1 MCDKMKFY
9 ELSAMQRRQYYLK
22 KGINFVDIDA
32 TELDRL
38 DQLSENVVS
47 KITLPLGLVQELIV
61 NEQTYCVPMCTE
73 EPSVVAAANH
83 GAKFFNLAG
92 GTKCICQRQGIYGQ
106 IICEINSQFN
116 LVMLQNKLP
125 NIIDAVNQKFDS
137 LIKHGGGLRKIETF
151 VKEDMLYLRTL
162 VDPADA
168 MGANKTNLIL
178 EDISQRLQ
186 KMTGISELLCAILS
200 NYPSQFV
207 QAKVEIP
214 LQLVGTHLATKIAKL
229 SRIGQVDPYRAVT
242 NNKGIMNGV
251 DAVLLASGND
261 YRAVESAC
269 GVQASSDGHYT
280 SLSKWQ
286 IAENKLIGCLTLP
299 LAIGVVGGSISARK
313 DVQQSFSLLGK
324 VNAQQLANI
333 IASIGL
339 ANNFAALYAITSRGI
354 NAGHMKLQARNV
366 VAQLEADHNQKKQVL
381 NQMIANQKFTLTDAK
396 QILELIRKQDN

>member
-1 MCDKMKFY
+1 MKFY
-9 ELSAMQRRQYYLK
+9 ELSAMQRRQYYLN

-106 IICEINSQFN
+106 IICEVNSQFN

-125 NIIDAVNQKFDS
+125 NIIEAVNQKFDS

-186 KMTGISELLCAILS
+186 KMTGVSELICAILS

-261 YRAVESAC
+261 YRAVEAAC
-269 GVQASSDGHYT
+269 GVQASIDGHYT

-286 IAENKLIGCLTLP
+286 IEGNKLIGCLTLP

-354 NAGHMKLQARNV
+354 NAGHI

-381 NQMIANQKFTLTDAK
+381 NHMIANQKFTLTDAK

>member
-1 MCDKMKFY
+1 MKFY
-9 ELSAMQRRQYYLK
+9 ELSAMQRRQYYLN

-47 KITLPLGLVQELIV
+47 KITLPLGVVQELIV

-125 NIIDAVNQKFDS
+125 NIIEAVNQKFDS

-261 YRAVESAC
+261 YRAVEAAC
-269 GVQASSDGHYT
+269 GVQASIDGHYT

-286 IAENKLIGCLTLP
+286 IEGNKLIGCLTLP

-354 NAGHMKLQARNV
+354 NAGHMKLQARNI

-381 NQMIANQKFTLTDAK
+381 NHMIANQKFTLTDAK

>member
-1 MCDKMKFY
+1 MKFY
-9 ELSAMQRRQYYLK
+9 ELSSMQRRQYYLN

-47 KITLPLGLVQELIV
+47 KITLPLGVVQELIV

-125 NIIDAVNQKFDS
+125 NIIEAVNQKFDS

-186 KMTGISELLCAILS
+186 KMTGVSELLCAILS

-261 YRAVESAC
+261 YRAVETAC
-269 GVQASSDGHYT
+269 GVQASIDGHYT

-286 IAENKLIGCLTLP
+286 IEENKLIGCLTLP

-339 ANNFAALYAITSRGI
+339 ANNFAALYAITSQGI

-366 VAQLEADHNQKKQVL
+366 VAQLETDNNQKKQVL

>member
-1 MCDKMKFY
+1 MKFY
-9 ELSAMQRRQYYLK
+9 ELSAMQRRQYYLN

-106 IICEINSQFN
+106 IICEVNSQFN

-125 NIIDAVNQKFDS
+125 NIIEAVNQKFDS

-186 KMTGISELLCAILS
+186 KMTGVSELICAILS

-269 GVQASSDGHYT
+269 GVQASIDGHYT

-286 IAENKLIGCLTLP
+286 IEGNKLIGCLTLP

-354 NAGHMKLQARNV
+354 NAGHMKLQARNI

-381 NQMIANQKFTLTDAK
+381 NHMIANQKFTLTDAK

>member
-1 MCDKMKFY
+1 MKFY

-32 TELDRL
+32 TELDGL

-47 KITLPLGLVQELIV
+47 KITLPLGVVQELIV

-125 NIIDAVNQKFDS
+125 NIIEAVNQKFDS

-186 KMTGISELLCAILS
+186 KMTGVSELICAILS

-261 YRAVESAC
+261 YRAVEAAC
-269 GVQASSDGHYT
+269 GVQASIDGHYT

-286 IAENKLIGCLTLP
+286 IEENKLIGCLTLP

-354 NAGHMKLQARNV
+354 NAGHMKLQARNI

-381 NQMIANQKFTLTDAK
+381 NHMIANQKFTLTDAK

>member
-1 MCDKMKFY
+1 MKFY
-9 ELSAMQRRQYYLK
+9 ELSAMQRRQYYLN

-47 KITLPLGLVQELIV
+47 KITLPLGVVQELIV

-125 NIIDAVNQKFDS
+125 NIIEAVNQKFDS

-186 KMTGISELLCAILS
+186 KMTGVSELLCAILS

-261 YRAVESAC
+261 YRAVETAC

-286 IAENKLIGCLTLP
+286 IEENKLIGCLTLP

-381 NQMIANQKFTLTDAK
+381 NHMIANQKFTLTDAK

>member
-1 MCDKMKFY
+1 MKFY
-9 ELSAMQRRQYYLK
+9 ELSAMQRRQYYLN

-47 KITLPLGLVQELIV
+47 KITLPLGVVQELIV

-125 NIIDAVNQKFDS
+125 NIIEAVNQKFDS

-286 IAENKLIGCLTLP
+286 IEENKLIGCLTLP

-381 NQMIANQKFTLTDAK
+381 NHMIVNQKFTLTDAK

>member
-1 MCDKMKFY
+1 MKFY
-9 ELSAMQRRQYYLK
+9 ELSAMQRRQYYLN

-47 KITLPLGLVQELIV
+47 KITLPLGVVQELIV

-106 IICEINSQFN
+106 IICEVNSQFN

-125 NIIDAVNQKFDS
+125 NIIEAVNQKFDS

-229 SRIGQVDPYRAVT
+229 SRISQVDPYRAVT

-261 YRAVESAC
+261 YRAVEAAC
-269 GVQASSDGHYT
+269 GVQASIDGHYT

-286 IAENKLIGCLTLP
+286 IEGNKLIGCLTLP

-339 ANNFAALYAITSRGI
+339 ANNFAALYAITSQGI

>member
-1 MCDKMKFY
+1 MKFY

-125 NIIDAVNQKFDS
+125 NIIEAVNQKFDS

-286 IAENKLIGCLTLP
+286 IEENKLIGCLTLP

>member
-1 MCDKMKFY
+1 MKFY
-9 ELSAMQRRQYYLK
+9 ELSAMQRRQYYLN

-186 KMTGISELLCAILS
+186 KMTGVSELLCAILS

-286 IAENKLIGCLTLP
+286 IEENKLIGCLTLP
-299 LAIGVVGGSISARK
+299 LAIGSISARK

>member
-1 MCDKMKFY
+1 MKFY
-9 ELSAMQRRQYYLK
+9 ELSAMQRRQYYLN

-47 KITLPLGLVQELIV
+47 KITLPLGVVQELIV

-125 NIIDAVNQKFDS
+125 NIIEAVNQKFDS

-261 YRAVESAC
+261 YRAVEAAC
-269 GVQASSDGHYT
+269 GVQASIDGHYT

-286 IAENKLIGCLTLP
+286 IEENKLIGCLTLP

>member
-1 MCDKMKFY
+1 MKFY
-9 ELSAMQRRQYYLK
+9 ELSSMQRRQYYLN

-47 KITLPLGLVQELIV
+47 KITLPLGVVQELIV

-125 NIIDAVNQKFDS
+125 NIIEAVNQKFDS

-162 VDPADA
+162 VDPADT

-186 KMTGISELLCAILS
+186 KMTGVSELLCAILS

-261 YRAVESAC
+261 YRAVETAC
-269 GVQASSDGHYT
+269 GVQASIDGHYT

-286 IAENKLIGCLTLP
+286 IEENKLIGCLTLP

-339 ANNFAALYAITSRGI
+339 ANNFAALYAITSQGI

-366 VAQLEADHNQKKQVL
+366 VAQLEADNNQKKQVL

>member
-1 MCDKMKFY
+1 MKFY
-9 ELSAMQRRQYYLK
+9 ELSSMQRRQYYLN

-47 KITLPLGLVQELIV
+47 KITLPLGVVQELIV

-125 NIIDAVNQKFDS
+125 NIIEAVNQKFDS

-186 KMTGISELLCAILS
+186 KMTGVSELLCAILS

-261 YRAVESAC
+261 YRAVEAAC
-269 GVQASSDGHYT
+269 GVQASIDGHYT

-286 IAENKLIGCLTLP
+286 IEGNKLIGCLTLP

-354 NAGHMKLQARNV
+354 NAGHMKLQARNI

-381 NQMIANQKFTLTDAK
+381 NHMIANQKFTLTDAK

>member
-1 MCDKMKFY
+1 MKFY
-9 ELSAMQRRQYYLK
+9 ELSAMQRRQYYLN

-47 KITLPLGLVQELIV
+47 KITLPLGVVQELIV

-106 IICEINSQFN
+106 IICEVNSQFN

-125 NIIDAVNQKFDS
+125 NIIEAVNQKFDS

-186 KMTGISELLCAILS
+186 KMTGVSELICAILS

-261 YRAVESAC
+261 YRAVETAC
-269 GVQASSDGHYT
+269 GVQASIDGHYT

-286 IAENKLIGCLTLP
+286 IEENKLIGCLTLP

-339 ANNFAALYAITSRGI
+339 ANNFAALYAITSQGI

>member
-1 MCDKMKFY
+1 MKFY
-9 ELSAMQRRQYYLK
+9 ELSAMQRRQYYLN

-137 LIKHGGGLRKIETF
+137 LIKHGGGLRKIDTF

-186 KMTGISELLCAILS
+186 KMTGISELICAILS

-214 LQLVGTHLATKIAKL
+214 LQLVGMHLATKIAKL
-229 SRIGQVDPYRAVT
+229 SKIGQVDPYRAVT

-261 YRAVESAC
+261 YRAVEAAC
-269 GVQASSDGHYT
+269 GVQASIDGHYT

-286 IAENKLIGCLTLP
+286 IEGNKLIGCLTLP

>member
-1 MCDKMKFY
+1 MKFY
-9 ELSAMQRRQYYLK
+9 ELSSMQRRQYYLN

-47 KITLPLGLVQELIV
+47 KITLPLGVVQELIV

-125 NIIDAVNQKFDS
+125 NIIEAVNQKFDS

-186 KMTGISELLCAILS
+186 KMTGVSELLCAILS

-261 YRAVESAC
+261 YRAVETAC
-269 GVQASSDGHYT
+269 GVQASIDGHYT

-286 IAENKLIGCLTLP
+286 IEENKLIGCLTLP

-339 ANNFAALYAITSRGI
+339 ANNFAALYAITSQGI

-366 VAQLEADHNQKKQVL
+366 VAQLEADNNQKKQVL

>member
-1 MCDKMKFY
+1 MKFY
-9 ELSAMQRRQYYLK
+9 ELSAMQRRQYYLN

-47 KITLPLGLVQELIV
+47 KITLPLGVVQELIV

-92 GTKCICQRQGIYGQ
+92 GTKCICQREGIYGQ
-106 IICEINSQFN
+106 IICEITSQFN

-125 NIIDAVNQKFDS
+125 NIIEAVNQKFDS

-186 KMTGISELLCAILS
+186 KMTGVSELICAILS

-261 YRAVESAC
+261 YRAVEAAC
-269 GVQASSDGHYT
+269 GVQASIDGHYT

-286 IAENKLIGCLTLP
+286 IEENKLIGCLTLP

-354 NAGHMKLQARNV
+354 NAGHMKLQARNI

-381 NQMIANQKFTLTDAK
+381 NHMIANQKFTLTDAK

>member
-1 MCDKMKFY
+1 MKFY
-9 ELSAMQRRQYYLK
+9 ELSAMQRRQYYLN

-47 KITLPLGLVQELIV
+47 KITLPLGVVQELIV

-106 IICEINSQFN
+106 IICEVNSQFN

-125 NIIDAVNQKFDS
+125 NIIEAVNQKFDS

-186 KMTGISELLCAILS
+186 KMTGVSELLCAILS

-286 IAENKLIGCLTLP
+286 IEENKLIGCLTLP

>member
-1 MCDKMKFY
+1 MKFY
-9 ELSAMQRRQYYLK
+9 ELSAMQRRQYYLN

-47 KITLPLGLVQELIV
+47 KITLPLGVVQELIV

-106 IICEINSQFN
+106 IICEITSQFN

-125 NIIDAVNQKFDS
+125 NIIEAVNQKFDS

-186 KMTGISELLCAILS
+186 KMTGVSELICAILS

-261 YRAVESAC
+261 YRAVEAAC
-269 GVQASSDGHYT
+269 GVQASIDGHYT

-286 IAENKLIGCLTLP
+286 IEENKLIGCLTLP

>member
-1 MCDKMKFY
+1 MKFY
-9 ELSAMQRRQYYLK
+9 ELSAMQRRQYYLN

-137 LIKHGGGLRKIETF
+137 LIKHGGGLRKIDTF

-186 KMTGISELLCAILS
+186 KMTGISELICAILS

-214 LQLVGTHLATKIAKL
+214 LQLVGMHLATKIAKL

-286 IAENKLIGCLTLP
+286 IEENKLIGCLTLP

>member
-1 MCDKMKFY
+1 MKFY

-186 KMTGISELLCAILS
+186 KMTGISELICAILS

-261 YRAVESAC
+261 YRAVEAAC
-269 GVQASSDGHYT
+269 GVQASIDGHYT

-286 IAENKLIGCLTLP
+286 IEENKLIGCLTLP

-339 ANNFAALYAITSRGI
+339 ANNFAALYAITNRGI
-354 NAGHMKLQARNV
+354 NAGHMKLQARNI

-381 NQMIANQKFTLTDAK
+381 NHMIANQKFTLTDAK

>member
-1 MCDKMKFY
+1 MKFY
-9 ELSAMQRRQYYLK
+9 ELSAMQRRQYYLN

-47 KITLPLGLVQELIV
+47 KITLPLGVVQELIV

-125 NIIDAVNQKFDS
+125 NIIEAVNQKFDS

-286 IAENKLIGCLTLP
+286 IEENKLIGCLTLP

-381 NQMIANQKFTLTDAK
+381 NHMIANQKFTLTDAK
-396 QILELIRKQDN
+396 QILELISRKQDN

>member
-1 MCDKMKFY
+1 MKFY
-9 ELSAMQRRQYYLK
+9 ELSAMQRRQYYLN

-47 KITLPLGLVQELIV
+47 KITLPLGVVQELIV

-92 GTKCICQRQGIYGQ
+92 GTRCIFQRQGIYGQ

-125 NIIDAVNQKFDS
+125 NIIEAVNQKFDS

-269 GVQASSDGHYT
+269 GVQASIDGHYT

-286 IAENKLIGCLTLP
+286 IEENKLIGCLTLP

-354 NAGHMKLQARNV
+354 NAGHMKLQARNI

-381 NQMIANQKFTLTDAK
+381 NHMIANQKFTLTDAK

>member
-1 MCDKMKFY
+1 MKFY

-92 GTKCICQRQGIYGQ
+92 GTKCICQRQGMYGQ

-125 NIIDAVNQKFDS
+125 NIIEAVNQKFDS

-186 KMTGISELLCAILS
+186 KMTGVSELICAILS

-261 YRAVESAC
+261 YRAVEAAC
-269 GVQASSDGHYT
+269 GVQASIDGHYT

-286 IAENKLIGCLTLP
+286 IEENKLIGCLTLP

-354 NAGHMKLQARNV
+354 NAGHMKLQARNI

-381 NQMIANQKFTLTDAK
+381 NHMIANQKFTLTDAK

>member
-1 MCDKMKFY
+1 MKFY

-116 LVMLQNKLP
+116 LGMLQNKLP
-125 NIIDAVNQKFDS
+125 NIIEAVNQKFDS

-186 KMTGISELLCAILS
+186 KMTGVSELICAILS

-261 YRAVESAC
+261 YRAVEAAC
-269 GVQASSDGHYT
+269 GVQASIDGHYT

-286 IAENKLIGCLTLP
+286 IEGNKLIGCLTLP

-354 NAGHMKLQARNV
+354 NAGHMKLQARNI

>member
-1 MCDKMKFY
+1 MKFY
-9 ELSAMQRRQYYLK
+9 ELSAMQRRQYYLN

-47 KITLPLGLVQELIV
+47 KITLPLGVVQELIV

-106 IICEINSQFN
+106 IICEVNSQFN

-125 NIIDAVNQKFDS
+125 NIIEAVNQKFDS

-261 YRAVESAC
+261 YRAVEAAC
-269 GVQASSDGHYT
+269 GVQASIDGHYT

-286 IAENKLIGCLTLP
+286 IEGNKLIGCLTLP

-366 VAQLEADHNQKKQVL
+366 VAQLEADNNQKKQVL

>member
-1 MCDKMKFY
+1 MKFY

-83 GAKFFNLAG
+83 SAKFFNLAG

-125 NIIDAVNQKFDS
+125 NIIEAVNQKFDS

-186 KMTGISELLCAILS
+186 KMTGVSELICAILS

-261 YRAVESAC
+261 YRAVEAAC
-269 GVQASSDGHYT
+269 GVQASIDGHYT

-286 IAENKLIGCLTLP
+286 IEENKLIGCLTLP

-354 NAGHMKLQARNV
+354 NAGHMKLQARNI

-381 NQMIANQKFTLTDAK
+381 NHMIANQKFTLTDAK

>member
-1 MCDKMKFY
+1 MKFY
-9 ELSAMQRRQYYLK
+9 ELSAMQRRQYYLN

-47 KITLPLGLVQELIV
+47 KITLPLGVVQELIV

-106 IICEINSQFN
+106 IICKINSQFN

-125 NIIDAVNQKFDS
+125 NIIEAVNQKFDS

-261 YRAVESAC
+261 YRAVEAAC
-269 GVQASSDGHYT
+269 GVQASIDGHYT

-286 IAENKLIGCLTLP
+286 IEGNKLIGCLTLP

-366 VAQLEADHNQKKQVL
+366 VAQLEADNNQKKQVL

>member
-1 MCDKMKFY
+1 MKFY

-137 LIKHGGGLRKIETF
+137 LIKHGGGLRKIDTF

-186 KMTGISELLCAILS
+186 KMTGISELICAILS

-286 IAENKLIGCLTLP
+286 IEENKLIGCLTLP

-354 NAGHMKLQARNV
+354 NAGHMKLQARNI

-381 NQMIANQKFTLTDAK
+381 NHMIANQKFTLKDAK

>member
-1 MCDKMKFY
+1 MKFY

-47 KITLPLGLVQELIV
+47 KITLPLGVVQELIV

-106 IICEINSQFN
+106 IICEITSQFN
-116 LVMLQNKLP
+116 FGMLQNKLP
-125 NIIDAVNQKFDS
+125 NIIEAVNQKFDS

-186 KMTGISELLCAILS
+186 KMTGVSELICAILS

-261 YRAVESAC
+261 YRAVEAAC
-269 GVQASSDGHYT
+269 GVQASIDGHYT

-286 IAENKLIGCLTLP
+286 IEGNKLIGCLTLP

>member
-1 MCDKMKFY
+1 MKFY
-9 ELSAMQRRQYYLK
+9 ELSAMQRRQYYLN

-47 KITLPLGLVQELIV
+47 KITLPLGVVQELIV

-125 NIIDAVNQKFDS
+125 NIIEAVNQKFDS

-261 YRAVESAC
+261 YRAVEAAC
-269 GVQASSDGHYT
+269 GVQASIDGHYT

-286 IAENKLIGCLTLP
+286 IEGNKLIGCLTLP

>member
-1 MCDKMKFY
+1 MKFY
-9 ELSAMQRRQYYLK
+9 ELSAMQRRQYYLN

-47 KITLPLGLVQELIV
+47 KITLPLGVVQELIV

-125 NIIDAVNQKFDS
+125 NIIEAVNQKFDS

-251 DAVLLASGND
+251 DAVLIASGND

-286 IAENKLIGCLTLP
+286 IEENKLIGCLTLP

-381 NQMIANQKFTLTDAK
+381 NHMIANQKFTLTDAK

>member
-1 MCDKMKFY
+1 MKFY
-9 ELSAMQRRQYYLK
+9 ELSAMQRRQYYLN

-186 KMTGISELLCAILS
+186 KMTGVSELLCAILS

-286 IAENKLIGCLTLP
+286 IEENKLIGCLTLP

>member
-1 MCDKMKFY
+1 MKFY
-9 ELSAMQRRQYYLK
+9 ELSAMQRRQYYLN

-47 KITLPLGLVQELIV
+47 KITLPLGVVQELIV

-92 GTKCICQRQGIYGQ
+92 GTRCICQRQGIYGQ
-106 IICEINSQFN
+106 IICEITSQFN
-116 LVMLQNKLP
+116 LGMLQNKLP
-125 NIIDAVNQKFDS
+125 NIIEAVNQKFDS

-186 KMTGISELLCAILS
+186 KMTGVSELLCAILS

-261 YRAVESAC
+261 YRAVEAAC
-269 GVQASSDGHYT
+269 GVQASIDGHYT

-286 IAENKLIGCLTLP
+286 IEGNKLIGCLTLP

-354 NAGHMKLQARNV
+354 NAGHMKLQARNI

>member
-1 MCDKMKFY
+1 MKFY

-32 TELDRL
+32 NELDRL

-125 NIIDAVNQKFDS
+125 NIIEAVNQKFDS

-186 KMTGISELLCAILS
+186 KMTGVSELICAILS

-261 YRAVESAC
+261 YRAVEAAC
-269 GVQASSDGHYT
+269 GVQASIDGHYT

-286 IAENKLIGCLTLP
+286 IEENKLIGCLTLP

-354 NAGHMKLQARNV
+354 NAGHMKLQARNI

-381 NQMIANQKFTLTDAK
+381 NHMIANQKFTLTDAK

>member
-1 MCDKMKFY
+1 MKFY

-125 NIIDAVNQKFDS
+125 NIIEAVNQKFDS

-186 KMTGISELLCAILS
+186 KMTGVSELICAILS

-261 YRAVESAC
+261 YRAVEAAC
-269 GVQASSDGHYT
+269 GVQASIDGHYT

-286 IAENKLIGCLTLP
+286 IEENKLIGCLTLP

-381 NQMIANQKFTLTDAK
+381 NHMIANQKFTLTDAK

>member
-1 MCDKMKFY
+1 MKFY
-9 ELSAMQRRQYYLK
+9 ELSAMQRRQYYLN

-47 KITLPLGLVQELIV
+47 KITLPLGVVQELIV

-106 IICEINSQFN
+106 IICEVNSQFN

-125 NIIDAVNQKFDS
+125 NIIEAVNQKFDS

-186 KMTGISELLCAILS
+186 KMTGVSELICAILS

-261 YRAVESAC
+261 YRAVEAAC
-269 GVQASSDGHYT
+269 GVQASIDGHYT

-286 IAENKLIGCLTLP
+286 IEGNKLIGCLTLP

-381 NQMIANQKFTLTDAK
+381 NHMIANQKFTLTDAK

>member
-1 MCDKMKFY
+1 MKFY
-9 ELSAMQRRQYYLK
+9 ELSAMQRRQYYLN

-32 TELDRL
+32 TELDGL

-125 NIIDAVNQKFDS
+125 NIIEAVNQKFDS

-269 GVQASSDGHYT
+269 GVQASIDGHYT

-286 IAENKLIGCLTLP
+286 IEENKLIGCLTLP

>member
-1 MCDKMKFY
+1 MKFY
-9 ELSAMQRRQYYLK
+9 ELSSMQRRQYYLN

-47 KITLPLGLVQELIV
+47 KITLPLGVVQELIV

-125 NIIDAVNQKFDS
+125 NIIEAVNQKFDS

-186 KMTGISELLCAILS
+186 KMTGVSELICAILS

-261 YRAVESAC
+261 YRAVETAC
-269 GVQASSDGHYT
+269 GVQASIDGHYT

-286 IAENKLIGCLTLP
+286 IEENKLIGCLTLP

-339 ANNFAALYAITSRGI
+339 ANNFAALYAITSQGI